1 MEWWEVLVHISG
13 WTFVALL
20 AGGAFW
26 GAMVVAGVLIASMS
40 NLIVDPQQIP
50 DAARVV
56 AITSLF
62 LAPLHRLIFIALPGE
77 GR

>member
-1 MEWWEVLVHISG
+1 MEWWEVLVHVCG

-20 AGGAFW
+20 AGGTFW
-26 GAMVVAGVLIASMS
+26 GAMVIAGVLIASMS
-40 NLIVDPQQIP
+40 NLIADPQQIP

-62 LAPLHRLIFIALPGE
+62 LAPLYRLSLMAFPGE
-77 GR
+77 GK